1 MNETEKETCSRRSG
15 EGRCNERVMR
25 EGDGKGATYLLQ
37 YAPQSQQL
45 LLELQHILDHGIPE
59 GFVIQHQ
66 IVRRAVQLRVA
77 SSVSSGAS
85 RARRCGRQLLLLVLL
100 ASLQTRRGGGVGSG
114 CAAALAT
121 SGGAAVRGAQT
132 VVRVVAGLQLM
143 LILQPGAVQQA
154 CGACGQFGAAS
165 REKQARD

>member
-1 MNETEKETCSRRSG
+1 MNQTEKETCSRRSG
-15 EGRCNERVMR
+15 ESRRNERVMG
-25 EGDGKGATYLLQ
+25 EGEGKGATYLLQ

-77 SSVSSGAS
+77 SSVSNGAS

-100 ASLQTRRGGGVGSG
+100 ASLQTRRG
-114 CAAALAT
+114 
-121 SGGAAVRGAQT
+121 
-132 VVRVVAGLQLM
+132 
-143 LILQPGAVQQA
+143 
-154 CGACGQFGAAS
+154 
-165 REKQARD
+165 